1 MKGKTGF
8 GTKFRNFSE
17 KFVIL
22 YFMIAVVIGM
32 SFYNRNYLSF
42 NNFVSIL
49 RSMAVQ
55 GIMACSMTMV
65 LVNGDI
71 DLSFTSIAAFGPLL
85 SSILAEKLSQSGAT
99 SVTGGILIG
108 LLISILLAVLIGHIN
123 AYLIYVW
130 KMPAMIETLA
140 MQYIVYGLAGV
151 ISNGW
156 AYYTLPDWWKFF
168 GTSRILNGKVPICI
182 FIFLIVWA
190 IFYVI
195 MNHTK
200 FGRSVYAVG
209 GNSEAAR
216 LSGINVYRVKKIV
229 LSANQL
235 CALLAGI
242 VLSSQIMSTSA
253 SLASTLSLTVV
264 ASVIIGGTSISG
276 GGGSVLGT
284 LLGLAFL
291 QVIINAMTIANLT
304 EYPQYIA
311 RGLMIIFAI
320 MLNIAQSRPRKKRA
334 GQKKAV

>member
-1 MKGKTGF
+1 MNKKTAF
-8 GTKFRNFSE
+8 GAKFRSFSE

-22 YFMIAVVIGM
+22 YLMIAVAVGM
-32 SFYNRNYLSF
+32 SFYNKNYLSL
-42 NNFVSIL
+42 NNLVSIL

-85 SSILAEKLSQSGAT
+85 SSILAEKLSQAGIMP
-99 SVTGGILIG
+99 VTGGILLG
-108 LLISILLAVLIGHIN
+108 LAISVLAAILIGHIN
-123 AYLIYVW
+123 AYLIYIW
-130 KMPAMIETLA
+130 KMPAMIVTLA
-140 MQYIVYGLAGV
+140 MQYIVYGLAGI
-151 ISNGW
+151 ISKGW

-168 GTSRILNGKVPICI
+168 GTNRVFNDKIPICV
-182 FIFLIVWA
+182 FIFLLVWA
-190 IFYVI
+190 AFYVV

-209 GNSEAAR
+209 GNAEAAR

-229 LSANQL
+229 LSVNQL
-235 CALLAGI
+235 CSLLAGI

-253 SLASTLSLTVV
+253 SLASTLALTVV
-264 ASVIIGGTSISG
+264 AAVIIGGTSISG

-320 MLNIAQSRPRKKRA
+320 MLNIVQSRPKKKKTDRKRA
-334 GQKKAV
+334 